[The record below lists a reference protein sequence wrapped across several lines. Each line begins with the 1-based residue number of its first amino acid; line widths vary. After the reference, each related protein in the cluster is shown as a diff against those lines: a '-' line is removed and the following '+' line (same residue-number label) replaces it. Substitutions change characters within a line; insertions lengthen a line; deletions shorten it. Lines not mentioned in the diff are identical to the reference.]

1 VRRFLAWLSWL
12 LPLAVLGLAVLF
24 HAAIDRAP
32 LVRRGTAISPLAVEQ
47 ARALFRTNDPRGL
60 RQGEQRTVTV
70 PLSLLDEGVNHL
82 ASRGLHGYGA
92 FVLDKDA
99 GEIQL
104 SIPVPWLAGSL
115 YLNLRAAI
123 GGSRDGVHIAR
134 AAIGDL
140 PLPPALVE
148 AAIEQAICRAGYC
161 HEWRLGRGAIRRVE
175 VVPASK
181 AITVTYVWAAE
192 ILDRARSIALPGAD
206 VARLREAQ
214 EQLGAQLDRGSTGAP
229 VTLFTVLQPLLAVYG
244 DDQRDRRRAALLV
257 MAAYLAGKD
266 LAAVAP
272 QARDWRRLRTIELTL
287 RGRDDT
293 AQHFVVSAALAAWAD
308 EPVADAIGLYKEL
321 DDARQGSGFSF
332 ADLAA
337 DRAGTRFGELLMRN
351 ASRLDDALRRPLAES
366 ELMPEQG
373 GLPEY
378 LHEPE
383 FRRRFGGTDSAEFR
397 RMSDEITRR
406 LDALPLYR

>member
-1 VRRFLAWLSWL
+1 
-12 LPLAVLGLAVLF
+12 
-24 HAAIDRAP
+24 
-32 LVRRGTAISPLAVEQ
+32 
-47 ARALFRTNDPRGL
+47 
-60 RQGEQRTVTV
+60 
-70 PLSLLDEGVNHL
+70 
-82 ASRGLHGYGA
+82 
-92 FVLDKDA
+92 
-99 GEIQL
+99 
-104 SIPVPWLAGSL
+104 
-115 YLNLRAAI
+115 
-123 GGSRDGVHIAR
+123 
-134 AAIGDL
+134 
-140 PLPPALVE
+140 
-148 AAIEQAICRAGYC
+148 
-161 HEWRLGRGAIRRVE
+161 VE

-181 AITVTYVWAAE
+181 AIAVTYVWAAE

>member
-1 VRRFLAWLSWL
+1 MPRLLVCLAWFP
-12 LPLAVLGLAVLF
+12 PLAALGLAALLY
-24 HAAIDRAP
+24 AAIDRAP
-32 LVRRGTAISPLAVEQ
+32 LVRRGSGISPIAVEQ
-47 ARALFRTNDPRGL
+47 ARALFRTNDPRSL
-60 RQGEQRTVTV
+60 QQGEQRTVAV
-70 PLSLLDEGVNHL
+70 PMTLLDEGINRL
-82 ASRGLHGYGA
+82 ASRGLHGHGA
-92 FVLDKDA
+92 FVLDGDA
-99 GEIQL
+99 GEIQI
-104 SIPVPWLAGSL
+104 SIPVPWLAGPL

-123 GGSRDGVHIAR
+123 GGARDGAHIAR

-140 PLPPALVE
+140 PLPPTLVE
-148 AAIEQAICRAGYC
+148 AAIEQAVCRAGYC
-161 HEWRLGRGAIRRVE
+161 PEWHLGRGAIRKVA

-181 AITVTYVWAAE
+181 AIAVTYVWAAE
-192 ILDRARSIALPGAD
+192 ILDRARSIALPSD
-206 VARLREAQ
+206 DLARLREAH
-214 EQLGAQLDRGSTGAP
+214 EQLGTLLEQHKAGTP
-229 VTLFTVLQPLLAVYG
+229 VVLVSVLQPLLAAYG
-244 DDQRDRRRAALLV
+244 DDRRERRRAALLV

-272 QARDWRRLRTIELTL
+272 QARDWRRLRAVELTL

-293 AQHFVVSAALAAWAD
+293 AQHFIVSAALAAWAD
-308 EPVADAIGLYKEL
+308 EPVAEAIGMYKEL

-351 ASRLDDALRRPLAES
+351 ASSLDDALRRPLAES
-366 ELMPEQG
+366 ELMPDQG

-383 FRRRFGGTDSAEFR
+383 FRRRFGGTESAAFQR
-397 RMSDEITRR
+397 LNDEIARR